1 MAHIED
7 IERIQYILNN
17 YDNITLLRNKKG
29 KVLSV
34 AEIFGKVLSF
44 NEYTYE
50 DLKQMGESFRA
61 GAVIGVFAG
70 GVHSVTYGQANKLL
84 EGISNEKLG
93 RAVINS
99 EASDVMIDNAVK
111 YGENSESAI
120 VKDLAKQV
128 KEDKGKGKLTEGK
141 LGKLVRNISGESV
154 DLVKGPDVKSKETAI
169 GEVSKDISS
178 VLSAISK
185 GMGGAELSEAEMQEV
200 LLMPDAFSLYTGV
213 ELSENK
219 EEQIKV
225 FFDKAKEKNKRG
237 HSIISAI
244 SDRTGLAFDYNV
256 TLPVNVA
263 GVYNPETKKITLNPA
278 NEKALDYAVVH
289 ELTHF
294 VENKKGY
301 TGFKNNL
308 MKSNYYLNEF
318 LVKNN
323 YSDVDAFRADMAET
337 YKNAY
342 AGLTP
347 EQFNEAIDYEMTAK
361 VAEDLINSDVKAL
374 ERLAKG
380 DKGFKAVIREIVEFF
395 EEIYHKLNGESEK
408 AYALRKARELR
419 GLINIKEVTNS
430 EEKDYITYSIE
441 MNDKGYYVKADRQ
454 VVFGNTKKE
463 MAKNIEDYIN
473 SILDS
478 NGNLEIKTLDGEDIV
493 INETTAWKIADVKK
507 SVNDM
512 KIEMS
517 DEEFAVKAHAGA
529 HIDELLK
536 ISKNTNTYKIDKK
549 DHYFADYWGYRTV
562 FFEDYD
568 GKTYRLW
575 LSIGIIP
582 EEGYKAYNIGNIKS
596 GTNKVIGSSAHSP
609 GRLTENVNST
619 IDNIPQKNSI
629 VNINSMPKTEKNSQ
643 SDEKVDFESLREA
656 KSKTVQKIFSTF
668 SIPLNRRTELKAQ
681 LEVILKTVEKGQEI
695 SDSSREYLYNILKE
709 KSMIKDTESIK
720 DLIALRNEIRTTK
733 IKLSEDVRRNFS
745 PEYIKSLFGHL
756 SLSSTEGRGLDEY
769 HAELLSAKNTAIY
782 QQLIKMKNGNKY

>member
-1 MAHIED
+1 M
-7 IERIQYILNN
+7 
-17 YDNITLLRNKKG
+17 
-29 KVLSV
+29 
-34 AEIFGKVLSF
+34 
-44 NEYTYE
+44 
-50 DLKQMGESFRA
+50 
-61 GAVIGVFAG
+61 
-70 GVHSVTYGQANKLL
+70 

-99 EASDVMIDNAVK
+99 EASDIMIDNAVK

-128 KEDKGKGKLTEGK
+128 KEANENGNLNEEK
-141 LGKLVRNISGESV
+141 LGKLIRSISGEGVNLINNSDENV
-154 DLVKGPDVKSKETAI
+154 EENAGVNKV
-169 GEVSKDISS
+169 V
-178 VLSAISK
+178 SAISK
-185 GMGGAELSEAEMQEV
+185 AMGGAELSEDELNSITSNPE
-200 LLMPDAFSLYTGV
+200 AFTKYTGI
-213 ELSENK
+213 ELTEK
-219 EEQIKV
+219 KDEQIKS
-225 FFDKAKEKNKRG
+225 FLLEKNEKNKRAN
-237 HSIISAI
+237 SIITAI
-244 SDRTGLAFDYNV
+244 SERTGLKVEYDV
-256 TLPVNVA
+256 TLASDVA
-263 GVYNPETKKITLNPA
+263 GTYDTATRKITLNPTH
-278 NEKALDYAVVH
+278 EKALDYAVVH
-289 ELTHF
+289 ELVHF
-294 VENKKGY
+294 VENKKG
-301 TGFKNNL
+301 FKSFKSNL
-308 MKSNYYLNEF
+308 MKSNYYLKEF
-318 LVKNN
+318 LAKNN
-323 YSDVDAFRADMAET
+323 YSDVTDFENAMSEAYKKSYAE
-337 YKNAY
+337 
-342 AGLTP
+342 LTP
-347 EQFNEAIDYEMTAK
+347 EQFKEAVEYEMTAK
-361 VAEDLINSDVKAL
+361 VTEDLINSDVKAL
-374 ERLAKG
+374 ERLAKN
-380 DKGFKAVIREIVEFF
+380 DTGFKAVIREIVEFF
-395 EEIYHKLNGESEK
+395 EEIYHSLNGESEK

-568 GKTYRLW
+568 GKTYKLL

-582 EEGYKAYNIGNIKS
+582 EEGYKAYNIGQIKS
-596 GTNKVIGSSAHSP
+596 RTNDVNGSSAHSP
-609 GRLTENVNST
+609 GGAQVVSSTNNSVS
-619 IDNIPQKNSI
+619 QMKSI
-629 VNINSMPKTEKNSQ
+629 VNINSIPKTEKNSQ

-668 SIPLNRRTELKAQ
+668 SIPLNRRAELKAQ
-681 LEVILKTVEKGQEI
+681 LEVMFKTVEKGQEI

-709 KSMIKDTESIK
+709 KSKIKDTESIK

-733 IKLSEDVRRNFS
+733 IKLSEDVRKNFS

-769 HAELLSAKNTAIY
+769 HAELLRRFPNDFSKSAVNSADILTDIAEFQFSVKA
-782 QQLIKMKNGNKY
+782 MKDAEYNFEEVGEKSGVFKAEFDRILDDILKSYSYNVVHNMINKGEKLTNWQRRLWMEEMSDKSYEVYFKT